1 MAGRYQVRRN
11 FSVGGG
17 RRVLLYS
24 WGLETASR
32 IRNLVCVDADDAVVW
47 KAELPPSTDPDCFVS
62 VEPEGDALTART
74 YQGHQLTICVQ
85 TGGTLT

>member
-11 FSVGGG
+11 LPVAGG
-17 RRVLLYS
+17 RRVLLYA
-24 WGLETASR
+24 WGLEVAPR

-47 KAELPPSTDPDCFVS
+47 KAELPPSTSPDCFVS
-62 VEPEGDALTART
+62 VERQGDALAART
-74 YQGHQLTICVQ
+74 YQGHAVTICVQ